1 MSKKDEKTEKV
12 EAVEATKEEKATYFY
27 AGPNL
32 PGGALKKNTIFS
44 GTKAEIKYK
53 FKDEIEKYPQL
64 ERLIVRVETLAEV
77 KTKVEQSGNTLNK
90 CYQDILD
97 SVAAE
102 ERS

>member
-1 MSKKDEKTEKV
+1 MIKKDEKTEQV
-12 EAVEATKEEKATYFY
+12 EVAEATKEEKAIYFY

-32 PGGALKKNTIFS
+32 PGGALKKNTIFA
-44 GTKAEIKYK
+44 GTKAEIKDK
-53 FKDEIEKYPQL
+53 FKEEIEKYPQL

-77 KTKVEQSGNTLNK
+77 KTKVEQGGTALNK

-97 SVAAE
+97 AVAAE